1 MILVNNN
8 INKLRKT
15 GSGDI
20 LKCLKKYVIYLRKFF
35 FDIVSAL
42 KLYFT

>member
-20 LKCLKKYVIYLRKFF
+20 LKCLLKMCYLSEKVFF
-35 FDIVSAL
+35 
-42 KLYFT
+42 